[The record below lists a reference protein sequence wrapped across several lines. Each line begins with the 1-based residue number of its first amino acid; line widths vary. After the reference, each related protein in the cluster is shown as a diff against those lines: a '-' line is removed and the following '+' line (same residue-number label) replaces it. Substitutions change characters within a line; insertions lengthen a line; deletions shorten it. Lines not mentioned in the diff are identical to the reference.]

1 MKRDQATKKE
11 NSQQLSLLETDT
23 RDPGQVMADL
33 EKQRDL
39 INRCLT
45 LGEEI
50 IVLVD
55 RDAER
60 LLADI
65 RASEAQGFGEM
76 KLAMGKRN
84 GHLSQE
90 FHKQF
95 NIMFSKAMRNMSETE
110 LTVLKL
116 ALEAMDE
123 VGIVTPIGPNTR
135 MEF

>member
-1 MKRDQATKKE
+1 MKRTPAAGKN
-11 NSQQLSLLETDT
+11 NSQQMSLLDVDT

-50 IVLVD
+50 IALVD
-55 RDAER
+55 KDAER

-65 RASEAQGFGEM
+65 RASEAHGIDEM
-76 KLAMGKRN
+76 KRAMGKRN

-95 NIMFSKAMRNMSETE
+95 NIMFSKAMREMSETH
-110 LTVLKL
+110 LTILKN
-116 ALEAMDE
+116 ALVAMDE
-123 VGIVTPIGPNTR
+123 VGITTPIGPHTR
-135 MEF
+135 MEL